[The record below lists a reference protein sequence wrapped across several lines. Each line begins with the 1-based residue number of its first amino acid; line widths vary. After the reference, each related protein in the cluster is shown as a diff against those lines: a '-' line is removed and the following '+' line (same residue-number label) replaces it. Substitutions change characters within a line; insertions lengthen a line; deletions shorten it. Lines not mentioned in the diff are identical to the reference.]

1 MTRGRLSLRERSTLY
16 WQLAV
21 LLKSGASL
29 PEAMTALRQ
38 EKDVPKI
45 GRLAQKIE
53 KEMAGGISFTE
64 CLNRHENIFPPALR
78 NILTSE
84 KPDLQKADMLV
95 RVAETE
101 EQFAAIGFTGTTL
114 LRSMLWYPLL
124 ILSITGLITFLLL
137 IFVIPVFD
145 EMFTSMGGSL
155 PALTALVVGL
165 SRPVMN
171 NLPLIPFVLI
181 GLLVGGIILFQ
192 KTAERLPVIGPLL
205 RNIAAVQFAQYFS
218 LLTATGFSF
227 KESLEVAADSVM
239 NPRCSTL
246 LKRLAR
252 KTAGIADLA
261 AQMRQSRLF
270 PEILIQTAAVAKTE
284 EQLGT
289 AMGEAA
295 SFYSR
300 NISKVATKKTGM
312 LDILVLL
319 IIGLLVGILVIS
331 MYLPIFTMADAI

>member
-1 MTRGRLSLRERSTLY
+1 
-16 WQLAV
+16 
-21 LLKSGASL
+21 
-29 PEAMTALRQ
+29 
-38 EKDVPKI
+38 
-45 GRLAQKIE
+45 
-53 KEMAGGISFTE
+53 
-64 CLNRHENIFPPALR
+64 
-78 NILTSE
+78 
-84 KPDLQKADMLV
+84 
-95 RVAETE
+95 
-101 EQFAAIGFTGTTL
+101 
-114 LRSMLWYPLL
+114 
-124 ILSITGLITFLLL
+124 
-137 IFVIPVFD
+137 
-145 EMFTSMGGSL
+145 
-155 PALTALVVGL
+155 
-165 SRPVMN
+165 MN
-171 NLPLIPFVLI
+171 
-181 GLLVGGIILFQ
+181 GYIILFQ

-319 IIGLLVGILVIS
+319 TLQS
-331 MYLPIFTMADAI
+331 